1 MEYNTALVAPAATRV
16 VLFSLS
22 QNSVFFVRPLRVI
35 GKGFMI
41 TTVEQPTSA
50 WIPGPILGIETS
62 CDETAASVLAADG
75 AVLSNIITS
84 QHAVHQRFGGVV
96 PELASRAH
104 IESIEDVS
112 AEALQQSGLGWT
124 DLTGIAVT
132 QGPGLAG
139 ALLVGVSYAKALAYA
154 LNIPVVG
161 VSHLEGHI
169 ASAWLQDPAFPLP
182 CVVLVVSGGH
192 THLYY
197 KEPSGHCRLLGSTR
211 DDAAGEAFDKGAQLL
226 GLEYPGGPAIDRLAR
241 HGNPDTIAFPRSY
254 LKKGSLDFSFSGLK
268 TALLYTLQ
276 AIPEQSRTV
285 QAADFAA
292 SYQEAIVAVLV
303 EKSFAAVR
311 SSGARALAVVG
322 GVSANS
328 RLRALLQ
335 QRAAFARL
343 HLSLPPLTYCT
354 DNAAMIAAAGR
365 YAFRAGL
372 RAPLDI
378 DAQASLASSFAHA
391 I

>member
-1 MEYNTALVAPAATRV
+1 VAPAATRA
-16 VLFSLS
+16 VLFGPS
-22 QNSVFFVRPLRVI
+22 QINTFFPDPVHLI
-35 GKGFMI
+35 GKDFMMAAA
-41 TTVEQPTSA
+41 EQPTA
-50 WIPGPILGIETS
+50 VWIPGPILGIETS

-84 QHAVHQRFGGVV
+84 QHAVHRRFGGVV

-104 IESIEDVS
+104 IESIEGVS
-112 AEALQQSGLGWT
+112 SEALRQSGHAWA

-139 ALLVGVSYAKALAYA
+139 ALLVGVNYAKALAYI

-169 ASAWLQDPAFPLP
+169 ASAWLQNPGFPLP
-182 CVVLVVSGGH
+182 CVILVVSGGH
-192 THLYY
+192 THLYF

-211 DDAAGEAFDKGAQLL
+211 DDAAGEAFDKGAQML
-226 GLEYPGGPAIDRLAR
+226 GLEYPGGPAIDRMAR
-241 HGNPDTIAFPRSY
+241 QGSPTAIAFPRSY

-276 AIPEQSRTV
+276 AMPEESRV
-285 QAADFAA
+285 ARAADLAA
-292 SYQEAIVAVLV
+292 GYQEAIVAVLV

-335 QRAAFARL
+335 QRATRESL
-343 HLSLPPLTYCT
+343 DLSLPPLAYCT
-354 DNAAMIAAAGR
+354 DNAAMIAAAGKQ
-365 YAFRAGL
+365 ALRAGL
-372 RAPLDI
+372 RAPLGM
-378 DAQASLASSFAHA
+378 DAQPSLASSFAHT

>member
-1 MEYNTALVAPAATRV
+1 VVPVATRA
-16 VLFSLS
+16 VLFRRS
-22 QNSVFFVRPLRVI
+22 QNNAIVDSLRYVI
-35 GKGFMI
+35 AKGFMM
-41 TTVEQPTSA
+41 TAVEQPTA
-50 WIPGPILGIETS
+50 TWIPGPILGIETS

-75 AVLSNIITS
+75 DVLSNIITS

-104 IESIEDVS
+104 IESIEVVS
-112 AEALQQSGLGWT
+112 SEALQQAGLTWT
-124 DLTGIAVT
+124 DLAGIAVT

-139 ALLVGVSYAKALAYA
+139 ALLVGVNYAKALAYA

-192 THLYY
+192 THLYF
-197 KEPSGHCRLLGSTR
+197 KEASAHCRLLGSTR

-241 HGNPDTIAFPRSY
+241 QGNPETIVFPRSY
-254 LKKGSLDFSFSGLK
+254 LKDGSLNFSFSGLK
-268 TALLYTLQ
+268 TALLYRLQ
-276 AIPEQSRTV
+276 SMPEKSWAA
-285 QAADFAA
+285 QAADLAA
-292 SYQEAIVAVLV
+292 GYQEAIVAVLV
-303 EKSFAAVR
+303 QKSFAAVR
-311 SSGARALAVVG
+311 ASGARALAVVG

-335 QRAAFARL
+335 QRAISESL
-343 HLSLPPLTYCT
+343 PLSLPPLAYCT

-365 YAFRAGL
+365 QALRAGL
-372 RAPLDI
+372 RASLDI
-378 DAQASLASSFAHA
+378 DAQASLTSVFAHS